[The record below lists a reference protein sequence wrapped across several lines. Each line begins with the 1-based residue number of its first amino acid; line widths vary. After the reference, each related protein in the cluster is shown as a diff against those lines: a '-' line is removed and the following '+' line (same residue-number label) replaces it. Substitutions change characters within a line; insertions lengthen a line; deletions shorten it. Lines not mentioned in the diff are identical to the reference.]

1 MSTSSILNRFTRANG
16 KFTFYKGTAETRL
29 QSIIKDN
36 KYPNVRTDIL
46 TKLIQ
51 ITELTLDRYR
61 KGGLKAGLKW
71 GKGIIGRILAVPAN
85 IPIIGLLLLP
95 LPSALITSSQENFLK
110 GNIRSTIKNQI
121 LNEIENLL
129 EELNKTN
136 HEEQEK
142 IMIKRTEYHIRL
154 FIEKYSDAISDL
166 HWEQWGP
173 GAREAAAV
181 WATGHNSREE
191 KAFGK
196 LLQLKRRTSAIP
208 KGVKKAFF
216 YLINPPKTEEDSIP
230 EQDYIALENF
240 LKDYEGL
247 VNESDEKGIT
257 ALMIASDNNN
267 IKLVKFLIDNGANV
281 NRLDKEGRSA
291 FFYAKDSEDSEDG
304 EDSEDSKAIQKLL
317 KDNGL
322 RPSSS
327 NLSGGARTRRARKS
341 KGTRRR

>member
-1 MSTSSILNRFTRANG
+1 MFTSSILNRFTRANG

-36 KYPNVRTDIL
+36 EYPNVRKDIL
-46 TKLIQ
+46 TNLIQ

-61 KGGLKAGLKW
+61 KGGLKAGFKW
-71 GKGIIGRILAVPAN
+71 GKGILGRILAVPAN

-110 GNIRSTIKNQI
+110 ANIRSTIKDQI
-121 LNEIENLL
+121 LNEIKKLL
-129 EELNKTN
+129 EELNEADPK
-136 HEEQEK
+136 EQEK

-154 FIEKYSDAISDL
+154 FIEKYSDAISELNWD
-166 HWEQWGP
+166 QWRP
-173 GAREAAAV
+173 GWMEAAAV
-181 WATGHNSREE
+181 WSNRYNNREDR
-191 KAFGK
+191 AFGK

-208 KGVKKAFF
+208 KSVKKAFF
-216 YLINPPKTEEDSIP
+216 NLIDPPKTEEDYIP
-230 EQDYIALENF
+230 EEDYIALENF

-267 IKLVKFLIDNGANV
+267 IKLVKFLIYNGANV

-291 FFYAKDSEDSEDG
+291 FFYAKHSEDG

-327 NLSGGARTRRARKS
+327 NLSGGGARTRRLRKS